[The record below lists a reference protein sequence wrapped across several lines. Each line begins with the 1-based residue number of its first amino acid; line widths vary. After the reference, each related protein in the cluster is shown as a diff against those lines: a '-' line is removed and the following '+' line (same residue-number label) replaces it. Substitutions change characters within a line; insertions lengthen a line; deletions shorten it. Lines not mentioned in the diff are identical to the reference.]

1 MLLNSNN
8 ISKYIFFAI
17 MRLRR
22 ITMKKIILLL
32 LALSFIA
39 PVLADEINLTP
50 KNSFSGFNNNGIRS
64 KYPQLQK
71 TVSASDIIEEQ
82 NDKVIS
88 RKSVREMGPTSP
100 VNTGSTPMTYDQ
112 FPKNY
117 DSSNSM
123 MLMQG
128 GMQNMF
134 MGY

>member
-1 MLLNSNN
+1 
-8 ISKYIFFAI
+8 
-17 MRLRR
+17 MRLLR

-88 RKSVREMGPTSP
+88 RKSVREMGLTSP

>member
-1 MLLNSNN
+1 ME
-8 ISKYIFFAI
+8 
-17 MRLRR
+17 LRR
-22 ITMKKIILLL
+22 ITMKKFILLI
-32 LALSFIA
+32 LALSFMV

-64 KYPQLQK
+64 KYPQLRK
-71 TVSASDIIEEQ
+71 PVSASDIIEEQ
-82 NDKVIS
+82 NDNVMSK
-88 RKSVREMGPTSP
+88 KSVKEMGLSSP
-100 VNTGSTPMTYDQ
+100 VNTGNTPMTYDQ

>member
-22 ITMKKIILLL
+22 ITMKKFILLL

-82 NDKVIS
+82 NDKVIN
-88 RKSVREMGPTSP
+88 RKSVREMGLTSP

>member
-82 NDKVIS
+82 NDKVIN
-88 RKSVREMGPTSP
+88 RKSVREMGLTSP

>member
-22 ITMKKIILLL
+22 ITMKKFILLL

-88 RKSVREMGPTSP
+88 RKSVREMGLTSP

>member
-22 ITMKKIILLL
+22 ITMKKFILLL

-88 RKSVREMGPTSP
+88 RKSVREMGLTSP

-117 DSSNSM
+117 DSSNSI

>member
-17 MRLRR
+17 MKLRR
-22 ITMKKIILLL
+22 ITMKKFILLL

-82 NDKVIS
+82 NDKVIN
-88 RKSVREMGPTSP
+88 RKSVREMGLTSP

>member
-82 NDKVIS
+82 NDNIMSK
-88 RKSVREMGPTSP
+88 KSVREMGYTSP
-100 VNTGSTPMTYDQ
+100 VNNGSAPMTYDQ

>member
-1 MLLNSNN
+1 
-8 ISKYIFFAI
+8 
-17 MRLRR
+17 
-22 ITMKKIILLL
+22 MKKIILLL

-88 RKSVREMGPTSP
+88 RKSVREMGLTSP

-112 FPKNY
+112 FPKIIVFHGRPTPQQALNGFCGKCGFRY
-117 DSSNSM
+117 VKPTKWLEQYWIN
-123 MLMQG
+123 
-128 GMQNMF
+128 
-134 MGY
+134 

>member
-17 MRLRR
+17 IRLRR
-22 ITMKKIILLL
+22 ITMKKFILLL

-50 KNSFSGFNNNGIRS
+50 KNSFSCFNNNGIRS

>member
-17 MRLRR
+17 MKLRR

-39 PVLADEINLTP
+39 PVWADEINLTP

-82 NDKVIS
+82 NDKVIN
-88 RKSVREMGPTSP
+88 RKSVREMGLTSP

>member
-17 MRLRR
+17 MKLRR
-22 ITMKKIILLL
+22 ITMKKFILLL

-88 RKSVREMGPTSP
+88 RKSVREMGLTSP

>member
-22 ITMKKIILLL
+22 IIIKKIILLL

-88 RKSVREMGPTSP
+88 RKSVREMGLTSP

>member
-22 ITMKKIILLL
+22 IIIKKIILLL

-88 RKSVREMGPTSP
+88 RKSVREMGLTSP

-128 GMQNMF
+128 GIQNMF